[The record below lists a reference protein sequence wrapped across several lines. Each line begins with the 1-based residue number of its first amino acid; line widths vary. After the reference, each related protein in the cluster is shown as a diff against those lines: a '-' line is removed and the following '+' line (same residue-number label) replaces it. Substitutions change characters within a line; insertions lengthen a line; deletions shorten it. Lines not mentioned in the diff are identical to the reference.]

1 MSRHMVD
8 LQPEPLKPYYDNAS
22 APKPYRGGCVPL
34 DLFADTGKRAE
45 QLHPQFVHLRDLERY
60 EPARLVL
67 LDLQGA
73 FDDPDGNFVEQFQ
86 TTGFDSRTFE
96 LFLFAMLKER
106 GHAIDRSHARPDF
119 LVASG
124 GLTVAVEAV
133 TASVP
138 AAGGIQPYFS
148 LPKAQTTEEMLSYIR
163 DSLPIRLG
171 SPLFSKLKQQYWLE
185 PHVQGRPLVLAIQDF
200 SAPGSLLHSSTPLS
214 RYLNGFEQ
222 RWYHD
227 EDGKLII
234 TEEGVESHVVG
245 AKRIP
250 SGFFQQPD
258 AQNISAVLFCNTGT
272 VPKFGRMGQEGKYRS
287 TKVRMVRSGVR
298 YRHDEDAAWPVPF
311 AYEVGDFKFGPESW
325 RQGTV
330 LIRNPNA
337 VHPLPEEWFGASV
350 EEDVLDGKVV
360 STFAEPFLPYRSI
373 THLLAGDASNAEV
386 AALIR
391 FELMREELARRQMS
405 EAHASASRPTGS
417 RRTDD

>member
-1 MSRHMVD
+1 M
-8 LQPEPLKPYYDNAS
+8 
-22 APKPYRGGCVPL
+22 PL
-34 DLFADTGKRAE
+34 DLFANIGKSVD
-45 QLHPQFVHLRDLERY
+45 QLHPQFVHLRELERY
-60 EPARLVL
+60 APACGALRE
-67 LDLQGA
+67 LQGS

-96 LFLFAMLKER
+96 LFLFAMFREQ
-106 GHAIDRSHARPDF
+106 GHAIDRPHARPDF
-119 LVASG
+119 LLSRDGSTA
-124 GLTVAVEAV
+124 AVEAV

-138 AAGGIQPYFS
+138 ALGGIQPYFS
-148 LPKAQTTEEMLSYIR
+148 LPKAQTTEELLSYIR
-163 DSLPIRLG
+163 ESLPIRLG

-185 PHVQGRPLVLAIQDF
+185 PHVQGRPFVLAIQDF
-200 SAPGSLLHSSTPLS
+200 SGPGSLLHSSTPLS

-227 EDGKLII
+227 EEGKLII
-234 TEEGVESHVVG
+234 PEEGVESHVVG

-287 TKVRMVRSGVR
+287 AQVRMVRSGVR
-298 YRHDEDAAWPVPF
+298 YRHDPNAAWPVPF

-337 VHPLPEEWFGASV
+337 VHPLPKEWFGAAL

-360 STFAEPFLPYRSI
+360 STFAEVFLPYRSI
-373 THLLAGDASNAEV
+373 TKLLPGDASDSDV

-391 FELMREELARRQMS
+391 FELMREEFARHQMS
-405 EAHASASRPTGS
+405 EAHAAASKPTRPNQASR
-417 RRTDD
+417 

>member
-1 MSRHMVD
+1 MPV
-8 LQPEPLKPYYDNAS
+8 
-22 APKPYRGGCVPL
+22 
-34 DLFADTGKRAE
+34 DLFADIGKPPE
-45 QLHPQFVHLRDLERY
+45 QLHPQFAHLRELQRY
-60 EPARLVL
+60 EPARSVL
-67 LDLQGA
+67 RELQDD

-96 LFLFAMLKER
+96 LFLFAMLREQ

-119 LVASG
+119 LLNKD

-138 AAGGIQPYFS
+138 AVGGIRPYFS
-148 LPKAQTTEEMLSYIR
+148 LPTAQTTEELLSYIR

-171 SPLFSKLKQQYWLE
+171 SPLFSKLRQQYWLE

-234 TEEGVESHVVG
+234 TEEEVDSHVAG
-245 AKRIP
+245 SKRIP

-287 TKVRMVRSGVR
+287 ANVRMVRSGVR
-298 YRHDEDAAWPVPF
+298 YRHDADAAWPVPF

-330 LIRNPNA
+330 LIRNPSA
-337 VHPLPEEWFGASV
+337 AHPLPEEWFGASV
-350 EEDVLDGKVV
+350 EEDALDGKAV

-373 THLLAGDASNAEV
+373 THMLAGDASNADV
-386 AALIR
+386 AALVR
-391 FELMREELARRQMS
+391 SELMREELARRQMS
-405 EAHASASRPTGS
+405 EAHAAASRPSSSKRTG
-417 RRTDD
+417 D